1 MKFHSLLFSIHQII
15 FLFEIACCMHRKVYI
30 TAGVSGLNCCGQL
43 TSVACYAGQHS
54 GFTNPCILC
63 NLNYDMNYTFTFSV
77 FSLKLTWWSLR
88 VYLVLVPLIKT
99 NFNLSAS
106 SCVISNF
113 VAVKGTSVI
122 VTSPPIT
129 LINYPNRVAG
139 PMTQVTE
146 DIAEAVEFVLR
157 YDVESR
163 NNLPGVYS

>member
-1 MKFHSLLFSIHQII
+1 M
-15 FLFEIACCMHRKVYI
+15 C
-30 TAGVSGLNCCGQL
+30 
-43 TSVACYAGQHS
+43 
-54 GFTNPCILC
+54 
-63 NLNYDMNYTFTFSV
+63 
-77 FSLKLTWWSLR
+77 
-88 VYLVLVPLIKT
+88 LVPLIKT
-99 NFNLSAS
+99 NYNLSAS

-129 LINYPNRVAG
+129 LMNYPNRVAG

>member
-1 MKFHSLLFSIHQII
+1 MLWAAHIS
-15 FLFEIACCMHRKVYI
+15 
-30 TAGVSGLNCCGQL
+30 
-43 TSVACYAGQHS
+43 CYAGQQS
-54 GFTNPCILC
+54 GLANPSVSVQAELFHFFSIQSLIDIVDSLSVSCTNYNI
-63 NLNYDMNYTFTFSV
+63 
-77 FSLKLTWWSLR
+77 
-88 VYLVLVPLIKT
+88 
-99 NFNLSAS
+99 SAS
-106 SCVISNF
+106 PCVIPNF

-129 LINYPNRVAG
+129 LINYPNRVVG